1 MSALVT
7 RALRGMNTDLHLTL
21 RIERDEPEER
31 DAAEA
36 TLDACA
42 EWLAALERTCSRF
55 LPDSELCA
63 LNVSAG
69 ATFRASNDLFT
80 VVSLALAAAQ
90 RTGGLFDPTILPA
103 LHAAGYIRSFDE
115 IGHREIDA
123 TRADAARVGQSL
135 DEEGHSPPSDP
146 PPDPPVG
153 IHEARVDDAVNS
165 DEPPWRPG
173 RWREIRLDADHRAI
187 TLPEGIALDLGGIA
201 KGWAADE
208 VARRFLA
215 PFPAYLVDLGGDLRA
230 HGGPAPGS
238 PWIVGIADP
247 RDAPRPSLPAPEG
260 AGQRYVA
267 GVPLSEGGIATSGD
281 ARRWWLRSGQ
291 RQHHLIDPR
300 TGRSA
305 LPPDGTRLEGRV
317 LAWTALAPTT
327 AEADILAKVAYLLG
341 YPDGLRKLARG
352 AESAGLCVFANGQL
366 EVTPNL
372 EEYLHAHSASA
383 S

>member
-7 RALRGMNTDLHLTL
+7 RALRGMNSDLHLTL
-21 RIERDEPEER
+21 RIEHDDPLER
-31 DAAEA
+31 SAAET

-42 EWLAALERTCSRF
+42 DWLAAIERTCSRF

-63 LNVSAG
+63 LNASAG
-69 ATFRASNDLFT
+69 SPFLASEDLFA
-80 VVSLALAAAQ
+80 VVSVALAAAQ

-103 LHAAGYIRSFDE
+103 LHAAGYTRSFDE
-115 IGHREIDA
+115 IGHREIRDVQVVPA
-123 TRADAARVGQSL
+123 RTSRAADDPGLTPTALPHLGAGSDAALADDVIAS
-135 DEEGHSPPSDP
+135 EG
-146 PPDPPVG
+146 
-153 IHEARVDDAVNS
+153 
-165 DEPPWRPG
+165 PPWRPG
-173 RWREIRLDADHRAI
+173 RWREIRLDADQRTI
-187 TLPEGIALDLGGIA
+187 TLPEGVAFDLGGIA

-215 PFPAYLVDLGGDLRA
+215 PFPAYLVDMGGDLRV
-230 HGGPAPGS
+230 HGGPAPGT

-247 RDAPRPSLPAPEG
+247 RDVPRSDLPTPEL

-267 GVPLSEGGIATSGD
+267 GLPLAEGGIATSGD
-281 ARRWWLRSGQ
+281 ARRWWLRGGQ

-317 LAWTALAPTT
+317 LAWTALAATA
-327 AEADILAKVAYLLG
+327 AEADVLAKVAYLRG
-341 YPDGLRKLARG
+341 YPDGLRILACRS
-352 AESAGLCVFANGQL
+352 ASAGLCVFANGQL

-372 EEYLHAHSASA
+372 EEYLHAHSAAVS
-383 S
+383 